1 MSEPQKEPVNKT
13 VKEPMRRTVEIE
25 EKSNLYLFVPLS
37 MWLVPKLA
45 YLKISPNAVSLTSMA
60 VGIGAGFSYFHFN
73 DYRFALLGFLLMA
86 ITHVL
91 DGADGALARLT
102 NTQSEFG
109 KIIDGVCDYVIF
121 ISVYVALAIAM
132 VATYGAEVWY
142 IVIAAGV
149 SHAFQAG
156 AYELQRQEYEFW
168 GHGKNSAELPEL
180 QSLKDLPSDLTF
192 FAKIATAMGLLY
204 ARMQYRF
211 SGLDS
216 GFRPQLREFL
226 AKNPQQQAAFAASY
240 RAKFAPIVKRWGIMC
255 ANYRTYAIFLAC
267 IAQQPILYFLFELV
281 VLNLVLIALV
291 KGQKKENQLFLRQI
305 GAK

>member
-1 MSEPQKEPVNKT
+1 MSEAKKPLKEPL
-13 VKEPMRRTVEIE
+13 KEPMRRTVEIE

-45 YLKISPNAVSLTSMA
+45 YLKISPNSVSLTSMA
-60 VGIGAGFSYFHFN
+60 VGIAAGFSYFQYN
-73 DYRFALLGFLLMA
+73 DYGFVLLGFLLMA

-121 ISVYVALAIAM
+121 ISVYVALALALVI
-132 VATYGAEVWY
+132 TYGVEVWY
-142 IVIAAGV
+142 VVIAAGI

-168 GHGKNSAELPEL
+168 GHGKKSAELPEIL
-180 QSLKDLPSDLTF
+180 SLKDLPKDLSF
-192 FAKIATAMGLLY
+192 FAKIATLMGMLY

-211 SGLDS
+211 SGLDNS
-216 GFRPQLREFL
+216 FRPKLKTYLSQNPAKEAEFRTVY
-226 AKNPQQQAAFAASY
+226 QQN
-240 RAKFAPIVKRWGIMC
+240 FAPIVKSWGIMC
-255 ANYRTYAIFLAC
+255 ANYRTYAIFIAC
-267 IAQQPILYFLFELV
+267 IVGQPILYFLFELV

-291 KGQKKENQLFLRQI
+291 HKQKKHNQLFLSQI
-305 GAK
+305 GA

>member
-1 MSEPQKEPVNKT
+1 MPDTKAEPQNHPLKEPV
-13 VKEPMRRTVEIE
+13 RRTVEIE
-25 EKSNLYLFVPLS
+25 ERSNLYLFVPLS

-45 YLKISPNAVSLTSMA
+45 FLKISPNTVSLTSMA
-60 VGIGAGFSYFHFN
+60 VGIGAGFAYFQLH
-73 DYRFALLGFLLMA
+73 DYRFVLLGFLLMA

-102 NTQSEFG
+102 NSQSEFG
-109 KIIDGVCDYVIF
+109 KIIDGVCDYIVF
-121 ISVYVALAIAM
+121 ASVYVALALAM
-132 VATYGAEVWY
+132 IVTYGADVWY
-142 IVIAAGV
+142 IVVAAGL

-168 GHGKNSAELPEL
+168 GHGKKSAQLPEFI
-180 QSLKDLPSDLTF
+180 SIKELPSDMTF
-192 FAKIATAMGLLY
+192 FAKLATIMGQFY

-216 GFRPQLREFL
+216 NFRPQLYAYL
-226 AKNPQQQAAFAASY
+226 ASNPKGVEAFRASY
-240 RAKFAPIVKRWGIMC
+240 RAKFAPFVKRWGIMC

-267 IAQQPILYFLFELV
+267 IVGQPILYFVYELL
-281 VLNLVLIALV
+281 VLNLVLVVLV
-291 KGQKKENQLFLRQI
+291 KKQKKANQLFLSEI

>member
-1 MSEPQKEPVNKT
+1 MTENKQKKPL
-13 VKEPMRRTVEIE
+13 KEPMRRTVEIE

-121 ISVYVALAIAM
+121 LSVYIALALAM
-132 VATYGAEVWY
+132 LITYGAEVWY
-142 IVIAAGV
+142 IVVGAGL

-168 GHGKNSAELPEL
+168 GHGKKSAELPEL
-180 QSLKDLPSDLTF
+180 QSLKDIPSELSF
-192 FAKIATAMGLLY
+192 FAKLATAMGQLY

-216 GFRPQLREFL
+216 NFRPQLREHL
-226 AKNPQQQAAFAASY
+226 ANNPSGEDAFRERY

-267 IAQQPILYFLFELV
+267 IVGQPILYFVFELV

-291 KGQKKENQLFLRQI
+291 HKQKKDNKLFLREI
-305 GAK
+305 GA